1 MADTPETPQKEDEDD
16 DVSKIVF
23 LVELHCGETVRDA
36 ARTACV
42 ARCTAYRWRDDD
54 PEFAEA
60 WDDAIDA
67 GTELMEREAIR
78 RGMSG
83 VSKPVFHKGQ
93 VCGHLQEYSDT
104 LLIFMLKARRPHVY
118 RERATFE
125 HTGKDG
131 KELPAPVSNTTVQAG
146 VLVVPGVIN
155 DPAAWTQLVQRA
167 PQAKGPTDG

>member
-1 MADTPETPQKEDEDD
+1 MADTPATPQKEDD
-16 DVSKIVF
+16 DVSKMVF

-54 PEFAEA
+54 AEFAEA

-83 VSKPVFHKGQ
+83 VTRPVFHKGK

-104 LLIFMLKARRPHVY
+104 LLIFMLKARRPDVY

-125 HTGKDG
+125 HTGKGG
-131 KELPAPVSNTTVQAG
+131 KDLPATTTTVQAG
-146 VLVVPGVIN
+146 VLVVPGVMQ
-155 DPAAWTQLVQRA
+155 DPDAWTKLVKDNGQ
-167 PQAKGPTDG
+167 